1 MNSDK
6 RFFQC
11 LAAGLLLVSSA
22 IFAQTP
28 DQATAPDALI
38 KMVVTDVMTSV
49 KADPDIQKGN
59 IPKIVDLVEK
69 KIVPY
74 TDMRRT
80 TEMAMGP
87 NWKKASPEQ
96 QAQLVME
103 FKNLLIRTYSGA
115 LSQLRDQTVQFKALR
130 AAPDDKEVIVKT
142 VVIGRGDP
150 VPLDYRLEKT
160 ANGWKVYDM
169 NIMGVW
175 LVEAYRNQFT
185 NQISQN
191 ADLLAFCL
199 QTAKSKFVESGLVES
214 EDSMRS
220 LATNLFI
227 QAQKNI

>member
-1 MNSDK
+1 MKSFK
-6 RFFQC
+6 K
-11 LAAGLLLVSSA
+11 LTKSLVAGLLLISGAV
-22 IFAQTP
+22 FAQAP

-38 KMVVTDVMTSV
+38 KMVVSDVMASV
-49 KADPDIQKGN
+49 KSDPDIQKGN

-87 NWKKASPEQ
+87 NWKKATPEQ
-96 QAQLVME
+96 QNQLVLE

-130 AAPDDKEVIVKT
+130 AAPDDKEVVVKT
-142 VVIGRGDP
+142 VVLGRGDP

-160 ANGWKVYDM
+160 DKGWKVYDM

-175 LVEAYRNQFT
+175 LVEAYRNQFS

-191 ADLLAFCL
+191 GID
-199 QTAKSKFVESGLVES
+199 GLVKFLQ
-214 EDSMRS
+214 DRNKQ
-220 LATNLFI
+220 LAN
-227 QAQKNI
+227 AKPAN

>member
-1 MNSDK
+1 MTSFDRGRMK
-6 RFFQC
+6 SLKTIQKYFGVA
-11 LAAGLLLVSSA
+11 LAGLFFAIGGVS
-22 IFAQTP
+22 AQTVDQSTP
-28 DQATAPDALI
+28 DGLI
-38 KMVVTDVMTSV
+38 KSVVSDVMASV
-49 KADPDIQKGN
+49 KSDPEIQKGN
-59 IPKIVDLVEK
+59 IQRIVDLVEK

-87 NWKKASPEQ
+87 NWKKATPEQ
-96 QAQLVME
+96 QTQLIGE

-115 LSQLRDQTVQFKALR
+115 LSQLRDQTIQFKPLR
-130 AAPDDKEVIVKT
+130 AASDDKEVIVKT

-175 LVEAYRNQFT
+175 LVEAYRNQFA

-191 ADLLAFCL
+191 GVD
-199 QTAKSKFVESGLVES
+199 GLVKFLQE
-214 EDSMRS
+214 RNKQ
-220 LATNLFI
+220 LAAAKPAN
-227 QAQKNI
+227 

>member
-96 QAQLVME
+96 QAQLVTE

-160 ANGWKVYDM
+160 ANGWKVYDI

-191 ADLLAFCL
+191 GVEGLVKFLQERNKQLA
-199 QTAKSKFVESGLVES
+199 TAKP
-214 EDSMRS
+214 
-220 LATNLFI
+220 AN
-227 QAQKNI
+227 